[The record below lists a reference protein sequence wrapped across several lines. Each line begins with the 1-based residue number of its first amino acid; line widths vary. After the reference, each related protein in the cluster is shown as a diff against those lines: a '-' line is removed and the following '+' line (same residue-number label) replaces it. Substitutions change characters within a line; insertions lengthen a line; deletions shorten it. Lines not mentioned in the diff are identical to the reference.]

1 MNWPIDYA
9 YPERN
14 SGPRDGEI
22 PFVVVA
28 SSERLRVFIDQECVL
43 DAVDSDYFA
52 EISRHSERLDI
63 EILKIET
70 VHDSSARDGVWTVD
84 LSEHGPHGEYGVR
97 YADASGRSSLTTTAF
112 HVDEFARQLAE
123 RDAISY
129 PLARQRHARYEAA
142 DAIGVDVLVTSVPP
156 LFGFGPHGTMMA
168 CDPRTAM
175 SIVGLYQR
183 IRGELLVCSDMPT
196 FYDSQRAHFCMANG
210 LLPELAGMFPRLHT
224 PRPWEPTASLLRSTR
239 TRLERVLEDRDTL
252 ILRHL
257 LSGRRTMRPSA
268 EVALERVALNM
279 VGMFDALAR
288 AVNEALEL
296 RVPGKLCSFSK
307 DGFVRKACPSIRE
320 AVKAER
326 VGPVLRIVNL
336 IRNTIHH
343 ESLGRGAFS
352 GPSRTLEPL
361 AGIPSADGAELLLA
375 IQEFPELLETT
386 LDRSFGEDVYLRALP
401 FVELLMPLALRGV
414 RAIIA
419 ACPWPGEPNQDRY
432 FYDDEA
438 VHEQLRRLYAL

>member
-1 MNWPIDYA
+1 MNWPIEFA
-9 YPERN
+9 YPERDA
-14 SGPRDGEI
+14 GRRREEL
-22 PFVVVA
+22 PFIVVA
-28 SSERLRVFIDQECVL
+28 SSERLKVFIDPQCSL
-43 DAVDSDYFA
+43 DSVESDYFA
-52 EISRHSERLDI
+52 EVSQHAKRLNI
-63 EILKIET
+63 EVLNIET
-70 VHDSSARDGVWTVD
+70 TQDPTIRHGVWTVD
-84 LSEHGPHGEYGVR
+84 LSEHGSHGEYGVG
-97 YADASGRSSLTTTAF
+97 YTDASGRFSLTSTAF

-123 RDAISY
+123 RDTISY
-129 PLARQRHARYEAA
+129 PIALQRQARYEAA

-156 LFGFGPHGTMMA
+156 LFGFGPHGSMMA

-183 IRGELLVCSDMPT
+183 IRGEQMVCSDMST
-196 FYDSQRAHFCMANG
+196 FFDSSWAHFCMANG
-210 LLPELAGMFPRLHT
+210 LLPELVGMFPRVHT
-224 PRPWEPTASLLRSTR
+224 ARPWEPTASLLRSTR

-268 EVALERVALNM
+268 EVALERIALNM

-288 AVNEALEL
+288 AVNEAIEL
-296 RVPGKLCSFSK
+296 RIPGNLCSFSK
-307 DGFVRKACPSIRE
+307 EGFIRKASPSIRE
-320 AVKAER
+320 AMEAAR
-326 VGPVLRIVNL
+326 VGPVLRIINL

-343 ESLGRGAFS
+343 ESLGIGAFS

-361 AGIPSADGAELLLA
+361 VGIPSADGAKFLFE

-386 LDRSFGEDVYLRALP
+386 LDRSFGEDVYFRALP
-401 FVELLMPLALRGV
+401 FVEQLMPLAIRGV
-414 RAIIA
+414 RAILA
-419 ACPWPGEPNQDRY
+419 ACPWPGETNQERY